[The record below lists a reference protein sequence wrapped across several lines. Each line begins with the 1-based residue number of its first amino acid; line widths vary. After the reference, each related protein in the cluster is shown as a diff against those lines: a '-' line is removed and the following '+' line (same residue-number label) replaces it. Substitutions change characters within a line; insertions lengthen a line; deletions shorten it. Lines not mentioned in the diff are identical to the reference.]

1 MQTPFKSYSVQWK
14 IDGKLLIDSQI
25 NTRYPTDD
33 LLWVQYPFPAE
44 VGDGFFTSLQLSSGL
59 SLHHS
64 RFRFPQANTTTPP
77 LCAVIEMNMNEP
89 ALLVTSVL
97 VGGFSRYDHLHAVER
112 QVAPHRTML
121 QWTDRVHST
130 MRFDRMPAVEVLYLR
145 ASQSSLQGLIGHE
158 LTTRLMNLVKSTD
171 PLHALPRSVT
181 APLAF
186 CFDYQLKGSIHK
198 LHAQTKALEFLE
210 ALIRYFESQQTVRPT
225 KPECRAKTVLA
236 LITNQPGN
244 VPTTAALAKTLGMSV
259 KTLNLAFVQDYGMTV
274 AQFIREHR
282 LALAHEQLTTS
293 SLPIREIASRLGYS
307 QMSNFSALFKSFY
320 GYSPSTLRQQRVSH
334 TQG

>member
-1 MQTPFKSYSVQWK
+1 MPTPLKSYSVQWK
-14 IDGKLLIDSQI
+14 IGGKLLIDSQI

-121 QWTDRVHST
+121 QWTDQARVPRKNSPGADHEPT
-130 MRFDRMPAVEVLYLR
+130 WQR
-145 ASQSSLQGLIGHE
+145 ANHG
-158 LTTRLMNLVKSTD
+158 
-171 PLHALPRSVT
+171 
-181 APLAF
+181 
-186 CFDYQLKGSIHK
+186 GSCK
-198 LHAQTKALEFLE
+198 
-210 ALIRYFESQQTVRPT
+210 
-225 KPECRAKTVLA
+225 
-236 LITNQPGN
+236 
-244 VPTTAALAKTLGMSV
+244 
-259 KTLNLAFVQDYGMTV
+259 D
-274 AQFIREHR
+274 
-282 LALAHEQLTTS
+282 
-293 SLPIREIASRLGYS
+293 LGY
-307 QMSNFSALFKSFY
+307 
-320 GYSPSTLRQQRVSH
+320 VS
-334 TQG
+334 